1 MSTRRIYTV
10 DLGSRSLHNTMTFS
24 PNIVDVSIL
33 KVETINENGETITIY
48 DTKTKLQSDISIRYD
63 NVI

>member
-1 MSTRRIYTV
+1 
-10 DLGSRSLHNTMTFS
+10 MTFS